1 MLLYSLVF
9 PFHSYLRWLI
19 LLIGLVAVIRFTYG
33 WLRGS
38 AFTGV
43 DRGLT
48 AAFGWLIV
56 LQAFFGLVLLF
67 GLAKTGE
74 GYPMVRFEHAGFMA
88 VVIILAHLPARWK
101 NAADDVRFR
110 NALLCVLGALL
121 LVYLGVARLPGG
133 WNR

>member
-38 AFTGV
+38 GFQGV
-43 DRGLT
+43 DRGLL

-56 LQAFFGLVLLF
+56 LQALFGLALLF

-101 NAADDVRFR
+101 EAEDSIRFR
-110 NALLCVLGALL
+110 NAMLCILGAL
-121 LVYLGVARLPGG
+121 VMIYFGVNLFG
-133 WNR
+133 WYI